1 MDAIFAAADISTL
14 AANVSTLL
22 IAFVGVS
29 LLFLGYRYVIKA
41 LYADSYGFQDLG
53 GWEGTGVPVWYAM
66 RQERRIRYHEKY
78 RENSSYPGVDRWFN
92 GYRQE

>member
-1 MDAIFAAADISTL
+1 MDTIFAAADISGL

-29 LLFLGYRYVIKA
+29 LLFLGYRSVIKA
-41 LYADSYGFQDLG
+41 LRADSFEYEDLG

-66 RQERRIRYHEKY
+66 RQERRIKYHGKY
-78 RENSSYPGVDRWFN
+78 RENSPYPGVDRWFN